1 MPHLRRPL
9 YSRVTPTP
17 DESRGSY
24 GQPVVLGVRVGRRT
38 IRTIV
43 ISSGD
48 HDFIDVARY
57 GEYIM
62 VCAYNPRMP
71 YFGCEV
77 FNLQGQLVADI
88 FCQGGEE
95 CAECFGQSPDKA
107 TWPEWSWSTLF
118 SRLRGCALEQIQ

>member
-17 DESRGSY
+17 DESRGFY
-24 GQPVVLGVRVGRRT
+24 HPPVVLGVRVGRRT
-38 IRTIV
+38 IRL
-43 ISSGD
+43 SSAAGD
-48 HDFIDVARY
+48 SDFVDVARY

-62 VCAYNPRMP
+62 VCSYNPRMP

-77 FNLQGQLVADI
+77 FDLQGQFVVAI
-88 FCQGGEE
+88 LCSGGEE